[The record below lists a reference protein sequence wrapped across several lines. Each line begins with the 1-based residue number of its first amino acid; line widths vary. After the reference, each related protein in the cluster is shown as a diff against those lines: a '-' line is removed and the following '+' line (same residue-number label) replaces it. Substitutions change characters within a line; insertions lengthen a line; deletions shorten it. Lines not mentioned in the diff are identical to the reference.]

1 MVSRSFYFSK
11 IKSLNWFVQWVYLPV
26 QKNNEGYKIHIH
38 VCSPHRSAAPV
49 EFPAVK
55 FTLPTSYYLPSSS
68 KEKLQQSLLSYL
80 LSQQS
85 KDSVKSAASIV
96 PTSHE
101 LSDTLNSN
109 LNNKVQGA
117 VLNYVVPE
125 ESKDA
130 LKSTLQNSLLNYL
143 LQQQS
148 NHGSTFQ
155 QPSLFEATN
164 HAPLTSI
171 VDRPKMTL
179 SSIPI
184 ATLSPVSRPFSQPIN
199 YIPISMPKV
208 SPFAAQD
215 SSPGLQ
221 LDINSF
227 PRIDKLQGTNRS
239 SREKLASGDTRSLRE
254 I

>member
-1 MVSRSFYFSK
+1 MCKKIRST
-11 IKSLNWFVQWVYLPV
+11 
-26 QKNNEGYKIHIH
+26 GYKIYIH

-49 EFPAVK
+49 EFPTVK

-85 KDSVKSAASIV
+85 KDSVKSTASIV

-101 LSDTLNSN
+101 LSDTLNNS
-109 LNNKVQGA
+109 LNNKLQGA
-117 VLNYVVPE
+117 VLNYVE

-164 HAPLTSI
+164 HVPLTSI
-171 VDRPKMTL
+171 VDRPKMAL
-179 SSIPI
+179 PSIPI
-184 ATLSPVSRPFSQPIN
+184 ATLSPVSRPLQAIN

-239 SREKLASGDTRSLRE
+239 SMKEREKLASGDTRSLRE

>member
-1 MVSRSFYFSK
+1 M
-11 IKSLNWFVQWVYLPV
+11 

-117 VLNYVVPE
+117 VLNYVLPE